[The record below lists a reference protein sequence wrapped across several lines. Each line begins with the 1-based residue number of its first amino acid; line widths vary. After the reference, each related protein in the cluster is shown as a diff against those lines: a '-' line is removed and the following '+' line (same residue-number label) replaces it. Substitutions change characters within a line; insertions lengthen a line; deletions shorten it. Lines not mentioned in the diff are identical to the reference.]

1 MVGEVPMENKSPVQ
15 SKTIVVNLVALAAI
29 LGSFGLNLDVEQV
42 AAVAAVVLPIIN
54 IALRFITKQPV
65 SLFPESE
72 TDV

>member
-1 MVGEVPMENKSPVQ
+1 MENKSPVQ

-29 LGSFGLNLDVEQV
+29 LGSFGLNLDAEQV
-42 AAVAAVVLPIIN
+42 AAIAAVVLPIIN
-54 IALRFITKQPV
+54 IALRFITKRPV